1 MLMNNVI
8 RKKGKIQRKV
18 VTSILL
24 VGTIPGVL
32 VVILTYLSGINALK
46 NSIGANFQEM
56 AKETADKIEI
66 IMDKEI
72 QDARSLALSPYIKDI
87 VLKANKSYKEKDS
100 KDTLGNKILNNNLTN
115 YLKEYQDEKMWGYG
129 SILITDMKGAVI
141 SATDKLKDYN
151 EGEKDWWYTTF
162 NQCKGKGFIS
172 GIDYNEDTQTY
183 SVAIDVQIYEHGN
196 ENTIGILKMVHD
208 VQDIFKTITNIKIGE
223 TDKYLPLT
231 LIKCCIPPVL

>member
-1 MLMNNVI
+1 MNNVI

-87 VLKANKSYKEKDS
+87 VLKANESYKGKDS
-100 KDTLGNKILNNNLTN
+100 KDTLGDKILNNNLTN
-115 YLKEYQDEKMWGYG
+115 YLKEYQDEKCG
-129 SILITDMKGAVI
+129 DMAQ
-141 SATDKLKDYN
+141 SL
-151 EGEKDWWYTTF
+151 
-162 NQCKGKGFIS
+162 
-172 GIDYNEDTQTY
+172 
-183 SVAIDVQIYEHGN
+183 
-196 ENTIGILKMVHD
+196 
-208 VQDIFKTITNIKIGE
+208 
-223 TDKYLPLT
+223 
-231 LIKCCIPPVL
+231 